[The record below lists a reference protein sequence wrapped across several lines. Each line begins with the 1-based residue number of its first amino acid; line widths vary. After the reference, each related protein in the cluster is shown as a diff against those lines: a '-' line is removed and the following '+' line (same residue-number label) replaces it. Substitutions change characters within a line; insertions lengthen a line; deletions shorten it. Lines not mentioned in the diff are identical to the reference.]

1 MASLMFAPSRFA
13 AASFTLVL
21 AGSIGGLLAGCDD
34 DKKTN
39 VPEDTRPAPPPL
51 VGISVPNTP
60 LSLKVPD
67 GWRISVETDSKR
79 PPPPETPSKEI
90 KLTGRLLMTVREEEP
105 TRAGLAAP
113 RFEIFHDPWLPVGTT
128 AADYLRAHRR
138 DNKRAVP
145 MIRHVEAERSRRQG
159 RPVYLVRDE
168 WTMRLDGKGAVPD
181 KEITVNQ
188 ESLLLVDTV
197 DGTLHGYA
205 VVATML
211 KEDRPKMERA
221 LYEIMDSIRFQN

>member
-1 MASLMFAPSRFA
+1 MVSSMFASRR
-13 AASFTLVL
+13 SFVFVL
-21 AGSIGGLLAGCDD
+21 ALSFAGGIGGLFSGCND
-34 DKKTN
+34 DKKGDI
-39 VPEDTRPAPPPL
+39 PEDTRPAPPPL

-67 GWRISVETDSKR
+67 GWRISVESDSKLA
-79 PPPPETPSKEI
+79 PPKEKAPKEI
-90 KLTGRLLMTVREEEP
+90 ELTGRLLMTVREEEP
-105 TRAGLAAP
+105 TRTGLAAP

-128 AADYLRAHRR
+128 AADYLRAHRD

-168 WTMRLDGKGAVPD
+168 WTMRLDGKGKIPD
-181 KEITVNQ
+181 KNITVNQ